1 MRSYTSCNALRFS
14 HFFCALPA
22 LSWSIQ
28 SLSCAKVSNNDQG
41 GKESREVYL
50 VLAGTQGDD
59 VSREGVPVYGYI
71 RGKGEGVETKE
82 RVKDFSEVRME
93 TNKKTARW
101 MNRGGILAA
110 MNITVPTI

>member
-1 MRSYTSCNALRFS
+1 MKVILFFNALRFS
-14 HFFCALPA
+14 HFFCVLPA

-59 VSREGVPVYGYI
+59 VSREGVPVYGSLGK
-71 RGKGEGVETKE
+71 RRGSGNEGKGE
-82 RVKDFSEVRME
+82 RF
-93 TNKKTARW
+93 
-101 MNRGGILAA
+101 
-110 MNITVPTI
+110 